1 MQERLARMRELM
13 AQHDQPA
20 VLLHKP
26 ENFRYLSGYAGEG
39 CALVTRDRQ
48 YIFTDFRYVEQAEI
62 QAPGWA
68 VVKTDKAM
76 PLYTAL
82 SNAIS
87 DAHVEKVAVETDF
100 ISVDTYEQIKKAAGE
115 TRLESLK
122 AKPEDLR
129 MVKDAGEI
137 ECLRRAESI
146 TARSFNEVL
155 GHIKPGMTE
164 IELRAE
170 LEYIMLKLGA
180 HGFGFDTI
188 IASGKNGSI
197 CHAVPSEKKIEV
209 GDFITMDYG
218 ATYNGY
224 TADMTRTVALGNVT
238 DEMKHVYNVVL
249 EAQQK
254 ALDAMGPGKLCCDMD
269 KVARDHIEAA
279 GYGEYFGHSLG
290 HATGLM
296 IHEAP
301 GCSWVNKT
309 ELKPGMS
316 MTVEPGIYLPGKFGV
331 RIEDLVIIEQ
341 SGVSNLALEAPK
353 QLIIL

>member
-62 QAPGWA
+62 QAPGWT

-115 TRLESLK
+115 TKLESLK

-170 LEYIMLKLGA
+170 LEYIMLRLGA
-180 HGFGFDTI
+180 HGFGFDI
-188 IASGKNGSI
+188 R
-197 CHAVPSEKKIEV
+197 
-209 GDFITMDYG
+209 F
-218 ATYNGY
+218 
-224 TADMTRTVALGNVT
+224 
-238 DEMKHVYNVVL
+238 
-249 EAQQK
+249 
-254 ALDAMGPGKLCCDMD
+254 
-269 KVARDHIEAA
+269 
-279 GYGEYFGHSLG
+279 
-290 HATGLM
+290 
-296 IHEAP
+296 
-301 GCSWVNKT
+301 
-309 ELKPGMS
+309 
-316 MTVEPGIYLPGKFGV
+316 
-331 RIEDLVIIEQ
+331 
-341 SGVSNLALEAPK
+341 
-353 QLIIL
+353 

>member
-1 MQERLARMRELM
+1 MRELM

-62 QAPGWA
+62 QAPGWT

-170 LEYIMLKLGA
+170 L
-180 HGFGFDTI
+180 
-188 IASGKNGSI
+188 AST
-197 CHAVPSEKKIEV
+197 PSSPRARTAPSATPCPAKRRSRSATSSQW
-209 GDFITMDYG
+209 TM
-218 ATYNGY
+218 ALPT
-224 TADMTRTVALGNVT
+224 TAI
-238 DEMKHVYNVVL
+238 
-249 EAQQK
+249 
-254 ALDAMGPGKLCCDMD
+254 PP
-269 KVARDHIEAA
+269 I
-279 GYGEYFGHSLG
+279 
-290 HATGLM
+290 
-296 IHEAP
+296 
-301 GCSWVNKT
+301 
-309 ELKPGMS
+309 
-316 MTVEPGIYLPGKFGV
+316 
-331 RIEDLVIIEQ
+331 
-341 SGVSNLALEAPK
+341 
-353 QLIIL
+353 